1 MNYLLVGDM
10 HVKRDNIEESKKL
23 IGWIADLSKKYNARV
38 IFLGDQYNDFGL
50 VRVEVLE
57 FWKNAYKQ
65 IPNSIS
71 LVGNHDLN
79 PAGVT
84 SSMLAHENDTLV
96 IGNRLTLIDEN
107 LKMYAVGFI
116 RDNVLFSDIALAAK
130 SLGAKI
136 LLCHAEFN
144 GAQYENGFYA
154 PHGVELDKVPNDIV
168 YISGHIHKKQ
178 DITNKLGQVVV
189 RYIGTPRMLTRS
201 DIGEVKGVTL
211 LKSDGYTEFIP
222 TPENV
227 CEPFK
232 EFIIEEG
239 QPIPK
244 IDSSSKVFIEV
255 KGSQDFIK
263 KVAQTLP
270 ENTKVRTVLKNDETK
285 IIIKESEGLNVSFG
299 KFFNQYAVNNK
310 LDELTSKRILED
322 IYSICPFLKQ

>member
-10 HVKRDNIEESKKL
+10 HVKRDNVEESQKL
-23 IGWIADLSKKYNARV
+23 IDWIHGLSQQYNARV

-57 FWKNAYKQ
+57 FWKNVYKK

-84 SSMLAHENDTLV
+84 SSMIAHEGDTLV
-96 IGNRLTLIDEN
+96 VGNKLTLIDEN

-116 RDNVLFSDIALAAK
+116 RDKVLFSDITFAAK

-178 DITNKLGQVVV
+178 DIKNKLGQVVV
-189 RYIGTPRMLTRS
+189 RYVGTPRMLTRS
-201 DIGEVKGVTL
+201 DIGDVKGVTL
-211 LKSDGYTEFIP
+211 LKSDGYMEFIP

-232 EFIIEEG
+232 EFVIEEG

-244 IDSSSKVFIEV
+244 IDSSAKVFVEV
-255 KGSQDFIK
+255 RGNQDFIK
-263 KVAQTLP
+263 KVTQILP
-270 ENTKVRTVLKNDETK
+270 ENIKVRTIIKNDDAK
-285 IIIKESEGLNVSFG
+285 IVIKESEGINVSFH
-299 KFFNQYAVNNK
+299 KFFRQYAANNK
-310 LDELTSKRILED
+310 LDGLESKILED
-322 IYSICPFLKQ
+322 IYSMCPFLKQ